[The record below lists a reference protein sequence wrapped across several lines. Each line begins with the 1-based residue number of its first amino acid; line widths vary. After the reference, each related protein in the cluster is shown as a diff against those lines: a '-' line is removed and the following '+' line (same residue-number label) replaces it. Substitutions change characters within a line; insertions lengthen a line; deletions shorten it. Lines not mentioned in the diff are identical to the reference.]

1 KFVFSTSEA
10 YLIED
15 GKITA
20 PVKGATLIG
29 NGPECMSRVSMVGND
44 LSLDSGVG
52 TCGKDGQ
59 SVPLAD
65 VFEDFAGRG
74 RGLVL
79 RGFMLSLTDQR
90 AQLLTVCVGVFGNEL
105 LQHVVGP
112 GHQAVAP
119 TFQIVEAFVVLTR
132 RSVEL
137 IEQHQDF
144 IQILIA
150 HQLADELNVAF
161 ARNVRGVLGSIGQCP
176 TQRVGQWQLGQHI
189 GLECRQAFAQLHQSM
204 QLSFDLGF
212 AFLSVEGVVNLMEN
226 VMSASESVGPQAL
239 PALQQQVEEIVAEA
253 RRQGATACEV
263 AVSLEQG
270 LSTSVRQRE
279 VETVEF
285 NRDQGFGITLYVG
298 HRKGSASTSASGPD
312 AIRETVAA
320 ALAIAKHTSED
331 ESSGLA
337 DAALMAKEQPDFD
350 LFHPWD
356 ITPEQAIERALICE
370 AAAFDADSRIKNAD
384 GTTLNVHQGCRV
396 YGNSHGF
403 IGGYASTRHS
413 LSCVMIAEGEG
424 QMQRDYW
431 YDVNRRG
438 DQLMDARLI
447 GQKAAERAA
456 SRLGARPVPTCEV
469 PVLFSAELA
478 GGLFGSFLG
487 AVSGGNLYRKS
498 SFLEGAIGQ
507 RLFPE
512 WMTIDERPHLV
523 GAMGSSAFDGDGLA
537 TYAKPFVE
545 NGDLVSYIL
554 STYSGRKLGLPSTA
568 NAGGVHNLFVSHG
581 TEDQAALIR
590 RMGRGLL
597 VTELMGSGLNMVTG
611 DYSRGAAGFWIE
623 NGEIQFPVQEV
634 TIAGNMRDMFK
645 QIVAVGNDLEMR
657 SNIRT
662 GSVLIEK
669 MMVAGS

>member
-1 KFVFSTSEA
+1 
-10 YLIED
+10 
-15 GKITA
+15 
-20 PVKGATLIG
+20 
-29 NGPECMSRVSMVGND
+29 MS
-44 LSLDSGVG
+44 
-52 TCGKDGQ
+52 
-59 SVPLAD
+59 
-65 VFEDFAGRG
+65 
-74 RGLVL
+74 
-79 RGFMLSLTDQR
+79 
-90 AQLLTVCVGVFGNEL
+90 
-105 LQHVVGP
+105 
-112 GHQAVAP
+112 AV
-119 TFQIVEAFVVLTR
+119 Q
-132 RSVEL
+132 
-137 IEQHQDF
+137 
-144 IQILIA
+144 
-150 HQLADELNVAF
+150 
-161 ARNVRGVLGSIGQCP
+161 SIGP
-176 TQRVGQWQLGQHI
+176 K
-189 GLECRQAFAQLHQSM
+189 
-204 QLSFDLGF
+204 D
-212 AFLSVEGVVNLMEN
+212 
-226 VMSASESVGPQAL
+226 L
-239 PALQQQVEEIVAEA
+239 PALQEQVEAIVAEA
-253 RRQGATACEV
+253 RRQGASACEV

-270 LSTSVRQRE
+270 LSTTVRQRE

-298 HRKGSASTSASGPD
+298 QRKGSASTSASGPE

-331 ESSGLA
+331 ECAGLA
-337 DAALMAKEQPDFD
+337 DAALMARDIPELD
-350 LFHPWD
+350 LYHDWD
-356 ITPEQAIERALICE
+356 ISPEQAIEQALACE
-370 AAAFDADSRIKNAD
+370 AAAFDADPRIKNAD
-384 GTTLNVHQGCRV
+384 GTTLNTHQGCRV

-413 LSCVMIAEGEG
+413 LSCVMIAEADG

-438 DQLMDARLI
+438 ELLMDAKLI

-456 SRLGARPVPTCEV
+456 SRLGARPVPTCQV

-478 GGLFGSFLG
+478 GGLFGSFMG
-487 AVSGGNLYRKS
+487 AISGGNLYRKS

-611 DYSRGAAGFWIE
+611 DYSRGAAGFWVE
-623 NGEIQFPVQEV
+623 NGEIQFAVQEV

-645 QIVAVGNDLEMR
+645 QIVAVGSDLELR

>member
-1 KFVFSTSEA
+1 
-10 YLIED
+10 
-15 GKITA
+15 
-20 PVKGATLIG
+20 
-29 NGPECMSRVSMVGND
+29 
-44 LSLDSGVG
+44 
-52 TCGKDGQ
+52 
-59 SVPLAD
+59 
-65 VFEDFAGRG
+65 
-74 RGLVL
+74 
-79 RGFMLSLTDQR
+79 
-90 AQLLTVCVGVFGNEL
+90 
-105 LQHVVGP
+105 
-112 GHQAVAP
+112 
-119 TFQIVEAFVVLTR
+119 
-132 RSVEL
+132 
-137 IEQHQDF
+137 
-144 IQILIA
+144 
-150 HQLADELNVAF
+150 
-161 ARNVRGVLGSIGQCP
+161 
-176 TQRVGQWQLGQHI
+176 
-189 GLECRQAFAQLHQSM
+189 
-204 QLSFDLGF
+204 
-212 AFLSVEGVVNLMEN
+212 MEK
-226 VMSASESVGPQAL
+226 VMSESESVGPQAL
-239 PALQQQVEEIVAEA
+239 PALQQQVEQIVAEA
-253 RRQGATACEV
+253 KRQGATACEV

-350 LFHPWD
+350 LFHPWN
-356 ITPEQAIERALICE
+356 ISPEEAIERALICE

-413 LSCVMIAEGEG
+413 LSCVMIAEKDG

-431 YDVNRRG
+431 YDVNRQG
-438 DQLMDARLI
+438 DLLMDARLI
-447 GQKAAERAA
+447 GKKAAERAA

-487 AVSGGNLYRKS
+487 AISGGNLYRKS

-512 WMTIDERPHLV
+512 WMTIDERPHLMR
-523 GAMGSSAFDGDGLA
+523 AMGSSAFDGDGLA

-611 DYSRGAAGFWIE
+611 DYSRGAAGFWVE

-634 TIAGNMRDMFK
+634 TIAGNMKDMFK
-645 QIVAVGNDLEMR
+645 QIVAVGSDLEMR

>member
-1 KFVFSTSEA
+1 
-10 YLIED
+10 
-15 GKITA
+15 
-20 PVKGATLIG
+20 
-29 NGPECMSRVSMVGND
+29 
-44 LSLDSGVG
+44 
-52 TCGKDGQ
+52 
-59 SVPLAD
+59 
-65 VFEDFAGRG
+65 
-74 RGLVL
+74 
-79 RGFMLSLTDQR
+79 
-90 AQLLTVCVGVFGNEL
+90 
-105 LQHVVGP
+105 
-112 GHQAVAP
+112 
-119 TFQIVEAFVVLTR
+119 
-132 RSVEL
+132 
-137 IEQHQDF
+137 
-144 IQILIA
+144 
-150 HQLADELNVAF
+150 
-161 ARNVRGVLGSIGQCP
+161 
-176 TQRVGQWQLGQHI
+176 
-189 GLECRQAFAQLHQSM
+189 
-204 QLSFDLGF
+204 
-212 AFLSVEGVVNLMEN
+212 MEK

-239 PALQQQVEEIVAEA
+239 PALQQQVEQIVAEA
-253 RRQGATACEV
+253 KRQGATACEV

-350 LFHPWD
+350 LFHPWN
-356 ITPEQAIERALICE
+356 ISPEEAIERALICE

-431 YDVNRRG
+431 YDVNRQG
-438 DQLMDARLI
+438 ELLMDAKLI
-447 GQKAAERAA
+447 GKKAAERAA

-487 AVSGGNLYRKS
+487 AISGGNLYRKS

-512 WMTIDERPHLV
+512 WMTIDERPHLMR
-523 GAMGSSAFDGDGLA
+523 AMGSSAFDGDGLA

-611 DYSRGAAGFWIE
+611 DYSRGAAGFWVE

-634 TIAGNMRDMFK
+634 TIAGNMKDMFK
-645 QIVAVGNDLEMR
+645 QIVAVGSDLEMR

>member
-1 KFVFSTSEA
+1 
-10 YLIED
+10 
-15 GKITA
+15 
-20 PVKGATLIG
+20 
-29 NGPECMSRVSMVGND
+29 
-44 LSLDSGVG
+44 
-52 TCGKDGQ
+52 
-59 SVPLAD
+59 
-65 VFEDFAGRG
+65 
-74 RGLVL
+74 
-79 RGFMLSLTDQR
+79 
-90 AQLLTVCVGVFGNEL
+90 
-105 LQHVVGP
+105 
-112 GHQAVAP
+112 
-119 TFQIVEAFVVLTR
+119 
-132 RSVEL
+132 
-137 IEQHQDF
+137 
-144 IQILIA
+144 
-150 HQLADELNVAF
+150 
-161 ARNVRGVLGSIGQCP
+161 
-176 TQRVGQWQLGQHI
+176 
-189 GLECRQAFAQLHQSM
+189 
-204 QLSFDLGF
+204 
-212 AFLSVEGVVNLMEN
+212 
-226 VMSASESVGPQAL
+226 MSASESVGPQAL

-370 AAAFDADSRIKNAD
+370 AAAFEADSRIKNAD

-611 DYSRGAAGFWIE
+611 DYSRGAAGFWVE

-634 TIAGNMRDMFK
+634 TIAGNMREMFK